1 MKKKILIMMILLSLT
16 GCTNKE
22 EPKKIKD
29 EEKPKIENKVEEE
42 KYEDLNNL
50 PISVFVYQNN

>member
-29 EEKPKIENKVEEE
+29 EEKPK
-42 KYEDLNNL
+42 
-50 PISVFVYQNN
+50 